1 MSTQE
6 GQTSLEEV
14 SDAEL
19 EKQISNPSHPIL
31 LSGDDDSSVEE
42 PESPHLGD
50 DVSVDDDLSSISDM
64 GPMDLEEDEEDEG
77 NTPSV
82 DEGDEGAAEKDM
94 RAFVTDHEGQPIDEW
109 SDKMYKLLE
118 AYQLS
123 DSEALRL
130 YNVGLSLAK
139 KETGGEEEKGEGEE
153 GEMIIKSML
162 EQDPEEE
169 LTDSDTEEEY
179 FQKLESDINTDQLI
193 AFHPELLQSNYQEIK
208 TMCKIT
214 RNKKGIII
222 DPLHTTIPFL
232 TKYEKA
238 RILGVRSKQL
248 NNNADPFVD
257 VPPNMI
263 SGLLIAEEE
272 LKQKKMPFIVRR
284 PLPNGGS
291 EYWRVEDLE
300 IIEY

>member
-64 GPMDLEEDEEDEG
+64 GSMGLEEDEG
-77 NTPSV
+77 NTSSV

-94 RAFVTDHEGQPIDEW
+94 RAFVTAHKGQPVDDW
-109 SDKMYKLLE
+109 SGKMYKLLE
-118 AYQLS
+118 TYQLP
-123 DSEALRL
+123 DSVALRL
-130 YNVGLSLAK
+130 YNEGLSLAK
-139 KETGGEEEKGEGEE
+139 KETGEGDGEEEEKE